1 MLKWVDSWPEPK
13 KKEYTTD
20 VDVEETLLH
29 SDSHSHSKC
38 ELPNSC
44 ALCVVQFVAQK
55 FDMNQV
61 PRVALAKFR

>member
-29 SDSHSHSKC
+29 SHSHSKC